1 LESFDHAQDRRR
13 AAVERL
19 ERIELIKLGEL
30 KIMPDLRTW
39 LNEVDKLGQLMT
51 VDNVHLVIR
60 AEKS

>member
-39 LNEVDKLGQLMT
+39 LNAVDKLGQLMT